1 MSLNSDVLYV
11 YLYFTCPLL
20 GKKTCC
26 HGPGYA
32 SPLDAVKNGP
42 RETLLYVTCV
52 RRNVTPGKPDF
63 LATVDVDPQSDTYS
77 QVRQS
82 VTGIQTLWDICPW
95 LKLKKK

>member
-1 MSLNSDVLYV
+1 MFTCI
-11 YLYFTCPLL
+11 FTCPLP

-77 QVRQS
+77 QVRYLQ
-82 VTGIQTLWDICPW
+82 TGETIINHRYSNTPLGHLP
-95 LKLKKK
+95 LA